1 MKLKKTISFIFL
13 FLFVIILSGCFKDNK
28 PNVYLK
34 SEVKGQNILSNI
46 ILNFDSNNKTVKVKY
61 GDYESDSCKITFT
74 KSNRIVTSEVK
85 NEIGIKSKYEN
96 ETFYYDIK
104 LSDTDSQ
111 KIISLIKAGIEEEL
125 KDELDTNH
133 DAVNLKGF
141 TITGVGMYI
150 ERHLYNG
157 KIREDVND
165 SYIPYIAFE
174 SGGMYYNGDS
184 SYKIIYA

>member
-1 MKLKKTISFIFL
+1 MKLKNTISFVFL
-13 FLFVIILSGCFKDNK
+13 FIFIIILSGCFKDNK
-28 PNVYLK
+28 PNVYLN

-61 GDYESDSCKITFT
+61 GDYESDSCKISFT
-74 KSNRIVTSEVK
+74 KSNKVVTSEVK
-85 NEIGIKSKYEN
+85 NEIGIKNKYEN

-104 LSDTDSQ
+104 LSDTDNK

-125 KDELDTNH
+125 KDEPDTNH

-157 KIREDVND
+157 KIRDGIND
-165 SYIPYIAFE
+165 FYTPYISFE
-174 SGGMYYNGDS
+174 SGGMYYDGNL